1 MTKVLVIDDEEAI
14 RFVFQRFLS
23 DAGYEVSLAAHEN
36 DARRIL
42 SAQEFDVAVVD
53 RILPGGESGLE
64 IIKEIR
70 TSQPSCEVIMMSGM
84 PLYKNSPESA
94 ETEFIEYLTKP
105 IKKAEIVQA
114 VKNAAEKRRIK
125 KAHTFNS
132 LP

>member
-36 DARRIL
+36 DARNFL

-64 IIKEIR
+64 ILKEIR

-84 PLYKNSPESA
+84 PLYQISPES
-94 ETEFIEYLTKP
+94 TEGDPIVYLTKP

-114 VKNAAEKRRIK
+114 VKNAAEKSKIK
-125 KAHTFNS
+125 KEHASNS
-132 LP
+132 